1 MNGNRNINKQERIR
15 KNKREKRNKLT
26 KKKKKKNQIPAGF
39 ALQERQAAPSIHF
52 FFACLN

>member
-39 ALQERQAAPSIHF
+39 ALQERQAAPSIDF
-52 FFACLN
+52 FFCLS